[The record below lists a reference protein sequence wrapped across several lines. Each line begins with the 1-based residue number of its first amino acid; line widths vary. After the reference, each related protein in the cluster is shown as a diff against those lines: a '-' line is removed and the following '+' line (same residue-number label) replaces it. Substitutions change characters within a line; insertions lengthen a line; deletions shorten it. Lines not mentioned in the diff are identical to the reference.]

1 MVKLAE
7 GAPSRKEI
15 RREAMLDA
23 AETLIIEGQGEF
35 EIAELAASVGVS
47 NGLAYHYFGSKDG
60 VIEAVIDR
68 FYTRYSKVMDRP
80 VDPEID
86 WAIREHDRLLDTIA
100 FLYADP
106 FAPIAFGALG
116 HAHAVEKEFAVQ
128 REMISR
134 AAHNVRSGQRR
145 GQIPVDIDSELAGAA
160 IIGAVRLVMMTAMRM
175 EPRPAAEQVA
185 NQLWK
190 LIAGS
195 VQLEG

>member
-7 GAPSRKEI
+7 GTPSRKEI
-15 RREAMLDA
+15 RREAMLNA

-86 WAIREHDRLLDTIA
+86 WAIREHARLLDTIA

-195 VQLEG
+195 VQLEE